1 MSNTT
6 APPTAISPGDP
17 KLSNNRRLMKAVY
30 RHRWYYV
37 MLMPGILYFIIYHY
51 LPMGGAMIAFKDYN
65 LMKGIWGSPWVGF
78 KHFETIFSTPEISR
92 TIKNTLILSV
102 YRIAFGMLPDVVFA
116 IILNEI
122 RVQWFKRTIQTI
134 SYGPHFLSWVIV
146 YALAFAFMAP
156 GSGLIN
162 NWITE
167 SGGQAIDFLTTKEY
181 FRTILVSTD
190 LWKSTGYGAII
201 YLASLSAIDPHL
213 YEASVVDGANRWR
226 QIWHITLP
234 GIRNV
239 FILLLIIRI
248 GHIMDA
254 GFEQVYIFLNARVY
268 ETGDII
274 DTWVFRR
281 GLENLEF
288 SLATAVGLFKGA
300 IGLILVIGANK
311 LAKRVSGS
319 GIW

>member
-1 MSNTT
+1 MSSTT
-6 APPTAISPGDP
+6 TPPTDLAPTDS
-17 KLSNNRRLMKAVY
+17 RLYKRGRLGKTLY
-30 RHRWYYV
+30 RYRWYYV
-37 MLMPGILYFIIYHY
+37 MLLPGVLYFMVYHY
-51 LPMGGAMIAFKDYN
+51 LPMGGLLIAFKDYN
-65 LMKGIWGSPWVGF
+65 LLKGIWDSPWVGF
-78 KHFETIFSTPEISR
+78 KHFETIFTTPEIYR
-92 TIKNTLILSV
+92 TIRNTLLLSL
-102 YRIAFGMLPDVVFA
+102 YRIIFGMFPDVAFA

-122 RVQWFKRTIQTI
+122 RVQWFKRTVQTI

-162 NWITE
+162 NWI
-167 SGGQAIDFLTTKEY
+167 SQNGGQVIDFLTTKEY

-190 LWKSTGYGAII
+190 LWKNTGYGAII

-213 YEASVVDGANRWR
+213 YEAAVVDGASRSR

-254 GFEQVYIFLNARVY
+254 GFEQVYIFLNSRVY

-288 SLATAVGLFKGA
+288 SLATAVGLFKGF

-311 LAKRVSGS
+311 LAKRTSGS